1 MQIISTDEM
10 NKSPN
15 KAGQDIE
22 EIDDLIE
29 YITLNIFHI
38 GTKRTNFQILKMLP
52 TSVKEIMTETGL
64 TKVPVNKYINELE
77 KYGLLQREKGTG
89 KVNETEMTEVFKNII
104 EEVFM
109 KEVKINVLK
118 ILPKLID

>member
-1 MQIISTDEM
+1 MQMISTNEM
-10 NKSPN
+10 NKSSN
-15 KAGQDIE
+15 KYGQDIG

-29 YITLNIFHI
+29 SITLNIFHI

-52 TSVKEIMTETGL
+52 TSVKEIMAETGL

-77 KYGLLQREKGTG
+77 KYGLLQRVKGTG

-104 EEVFM
+104 EDVFM

-118 ILPKLID
+118 ILPKLIN